1 MRLAFVASATFLTI
15 SLLAN
20 TACAEL
26 AGFIKARGDQLYDGD
41 KPFRFI
47 SFNIPNLQL
56 IEDNFAPNAETAW
69 LWPNEFELN
78 DALASV
84 RQMGGTVAR
93 TYVLSVRREGSDM
106 GDHVYVQGPG
116 EFNEEAFKSLDRA
129 LEAANQNGVRL
140 IIPLVDNWKWQGGI
154 AEYAAFRGLP
164 PEAFWT
170 DEQLIADFEATIRYV
185 LTRVNSRTGVAYRD
199 DPAILGWETGNELD
213 APPEWTARIAKF
225 IKSLDP
231 NHLVIDGY
239 SLHGVREESLADP
252 NIDVVTTHHY
262 PNVGDGDYIPPIRE
276 ARTKSRGRKPYFVG
290 EFGFIPADEI
300 AAVYDEVIANGTSGA
315 LLWSLRFHDR
325 NGGYYWHS
333 EPSGEGVYKAYHWP
347 GSPTGDDYDE
357 RETLRLT
364 RAKAFEI
371 RGEEVSPLEPP
382 APPELLPIGDVAAIS
397 WRGSAGAASYAVER
411 ATNAAGPWLMLAAGI
426 DDAALQY
433 RPLFSDA
440 SAAPGQCYFY
450 RVFAK
455 GSGGKSAPSNV
466 VGPVAVD
473 ARVLVDEARDLSLL
487 ADATDGVAPVTA
499 AARRRREDGS
509 RLKLPAGS
517 QVTYKVDEPMRSWQ
531 AEFSI
536 VQPDVS
542 SESSVAASWS
552 INGIDFAPLKPK
564 AAFEGTGPADAD
576 YGYLPLLKISTREM
590 PAGARFLRFTAQD
603 EVELARLVI
612 RFGGTFE
619 SSPKGREIAPVKKRG
634 GR

>member
-15 SLLAN
+15 SLLGNA
-20 TACAEL
+20 ACAEL
-26 AGFIKARGDQLYDGD
+26 TGFIKARGDQLYDGD

-56 IEDNFAPNAETAW
+56 IEDNFAPDAETAW
-69 LWPNEFELN
+69 MWPNEFELN

-106 GDHVYVQGPG
+106 GDHVYVRGPG

-129 LEAANQNGVRL
+129 LEAANRNGVRL

-164 PEAFWT
+164 PESFWT
-170 DEQLIADFEATIRYV
+170 DEQLIADFEATIRHV

-213 APPEWTARIAKF
+213 APPAWTARIAKF

-262 PNVGDGDYIPPIRE
+262 PNVGNGDYVPPIRE
-276 ARTKSRGRKPYFVG
+276 ARAKSRGRKPYFVG

-357 RETLRLT
+357 REALRLT
-364 RAKAFEI
+364 RAKAFEV
-371 RGEEVSPLEPP
+371 RGEEVPPLEPP
-382 APPELLPIGDVAAIS
+382 AAPELLPIVDVGAIS

-411 ATNAAGPWLMLAAGI
+411 ATNAAGPWLTLAEGI
-426 DDAALQY
+426 DDAAVQY

-440 SAAPGQCYFY
+440 SAASGQRYFY
-450 RVFAK
+450 RVVAK
-455 GSGGKSAPSNV
+455 GSGGESAPSNV

-473 ARVLVDEARDLSLL
+473 ARVLVDEARDLSLV
-487 ADATDGVAPVTA
+487 ADATGGVKPVNA
-499 AARRRREDGS
+499 EARRRREDGS

-517 QVTYKVDEPMRSWQ
+517 QLTYQVDEPIRSWQ
-531 AEFSI
+531 AEFFV
-536 VQPDVS
+536 VQPDSS
-542 SESSVAASWS
+542 SESSVAVSWS
-552 INGIDFAPLKPK
+552 TDGVDFTPLELE
-564 AAFEGTGPADAD
+564 AALQGAGPADAD
-576 YGYLPLLKISTREM
+576 YGYLPLLKLAAGKM
-590 PAGARFLRFTAQD
+590 PAGACFLRFTAQD
-603 EVELARLVI
+603 EVELARVVI
-612 RFGGTFE
+612 RFGET
-619 SSPKGREIAPVKKRG
+619 SISATKGLKTAPVKKRS